1 MNSSFLFFFNHLT
14 VIGFILA
21 TLILEKKISLL
32 LLKVFHCVTGSL
44 WIDEKNKQKRKKKL
58 ISMSVLTIFFWCLFR
73 CRHHHLSLTFRCW
86 VKWKKKNFFFS
97 RNFYVNTGENF
108 FYIFYVHCFFL
119 IITSFFFILSE
130 KLFFCLTSFSTLCW
144 NDDETWNTPTH
155 TPRKNTN
162 KIMNVDDNKKNVTNT
177 IYTPMNV
184 CVCVKSIENFFFKI

>member
-44 WIDEKNKQKRKKKL
+44 WIDEKNKQKRKKNL
-58 ISMSVLTIFFWCLFR
+58 FQCLSWLFFSGVYFVVVIII
-73 CRHHHLSLTFRCW
+73 CRWHFVVGW
-86 VKWKKKNFFFS
+86 NEKKKFFFLKKFLRKHWRKFLLHFLCS
-97 RNFYVNTGENF
+97 LLF
-108 FYIFYVHCFFL
+108 FDHHF
-119 IITSFFFILSE
+119 FFFILSE